1 MRVWCLHHGALSGT
15 SSRPATTRCRDLK
28 PENILIGVDGTLR
41 LSDFGW
47 SVHTAAGKR
56 RRTMCG
62 TVDYLAPEIVREVD
76 YDFSVDNWCV
86 GVLCYEFL
94 IGRPPFESQSKA
106 ETQSN
111 IVNNAVTFPD
121 RPVVRAPRPPSYCP
135 QVLARRS
142 SCRPACSCGLP

>member
-1 MRVWCLHHGALSGT
+1 MPHRTSHPSRHSAACKRVHS
-15 SSRPATTRCRDLK
+15 PCRDLK

-94 IGRPPFESQSKA
+94 IGRPPFESQSKS

-111 IVNNAVTFPD
+111 IVNNAVVFPEKPAV
-121 RPVVRAPRPPSYCP
+121 RVCSPSPGSAPVAAKLRQLLRCW
-135 QVLARRS
+135 RRS
-142 SCRPACSCGLP
+142 FH